1 MNSLKE
7 EYSAAEIAAKFINQ
21 TNKPVFLTGKA
32 GTGKTT
38 FLRNIIEHTHKNAII
53 VAPTGIAAINAGG
66 VTIHSQFGLPFG
78 LFVPDS
84 SFKPDDFQVKIN
96 TPYTMVKHLNMRDQ
110 KRKLLQELEL
120 LIIDEVSMLRADL
133 LDTIDFVLKSIRRQQ
148 HRPFGGV
155 QVLFI
160 GDLMQLPPVVKEEEW
175 NILRHYYKSIYFFD
189 AQVLKNEKPVYIE
202 LDKIY
207 RQSDNT
213 FIDLLNNL
221 RNNKVT
227 QANIDLLNT
236 YYKPGFDVTS
246 ALNTITLTTH
256 NNKADTLN
264 RSALQELKGRS
275 YFYNARIEGEF
286 NEYAYPV
293 EQTLELKLGA
303 QIMFIKNDVS
313 GKQQYFNGKIG
324 VVSFLNDKEI
334 EIDFKD
340 GTKPFTLEVHQWRNI
355 KYELNPLTNE
365 IDETD
370 IGEFIQYPIKLAWAI
385 TVHKSQ
391 GLTFEKAILDIN
403 RAFAPGQV
411 YVALSRLKSLDGLV
425 LTSPVQFNAI
435 AQDKVLV
442 EYAEMKPKNEEVK
455 QLIDKE
461 TVFFLQAYLLKVY
474 DFVWL
479 HASLKRH
486 VESYTMAENKSTK
499 QRYQGWAQELFVKFE
514 PLKLNADKFSNQLI
528 LLFEKREGEYLQ
540 TIHARHIAAK
550 NYFYPVLKELSK
562 SVLVQIELLK
572 EEKQIKIYLE
582 ELLELEGLLFKHLQ
596 QLDKV
601 STVLENILNN
611 VEFNKLQLKQQAN
624 QHERLELVRQTI
636 AITEKAA
643 FEERRSK
650 SVVKKTSSGKVKK
663 ERKPREPRQPKA
675 EKEPKPDTKETSF
688 ELYKA
693 GKTLGEIAIER
704 GMAITTIENHMS
716 HYVSLGL
723 IPVTQFVAKEKYD
736 AIIESYKKH
745 GDGLST
751 PIKEELGDG
760 YSYSEIRFA
769 LATQKHLKKD

>member
-1 MNSLKE
+1 MSDIQLNLSP
-7 EYSAAEIAAKFINQ
+7 AELAAKCINQ
-21 TNKPVFLTGKA
+21 TSKPVFLTGKA

-66 VTIHSQFGLPFG
+66 VTIHSQFGIPFG

-84 SFKPDDFQVKIN
+84 SYKIENTATKIN

-133 LDTIDFVLKSIRRQQ
+133 LDTIDFVLRSIRRQQ
-148 HRPFGGV
+148 HKPFGGV

-160 GDLMQLPPVVKEEEW
+160 GDLMQLPPVVKEDEW
-175 NILRHYYKSIYFFD
+175 NVLRNYYSSIYFFD
-189 AQVLKNEKPVYIE
+189 AQVLRNEKPVYIE

-221 RNNKVT
+221 RHNKVT

-236 YYKPGFDVTS
+236 YYKPNFDAAS
-246 ALNTITLTTH
+246 ALNIITLTTH
-256 NNKADTLN
+256 NQKADTLN
-264 RSALQELKGRS
+264 KSALQELKGKS
-275 YFYNARIEGEF
+275 YFFNANIEGEF

-293 EQTLELKLGA
+293 ESYLELKLGA

-313 GKQQYFNGKIG
+313 GKQQFFNGKIG
-324 VVSFLNDKEI
+324 VVSHLTDKEI
-334 EIDFKD
+334 EIDFRD
-340 GTKPFTLEVHQWRNI
+340 GTKPFMLEKYEWKNI
-355 KYELNPLTNE
+355 KYELNEVTNE
-365 IDETD
+365 IDENT
-370 IGEFIQYPIKLAWAI
+370 IGTFTQYPIKLAWAI

-425 LTSPVQFNAI
+425 LTSPIQFNAI
-435 AQDKVLV
+435 SQDKTLV
-442 EYAEMKPKNEEVK
+442 DYTENKPKTEEVK

-461 TVFFLQAYLLKVY
+461 TIFFLKVYVLKAY

-479 HASLKRH
+479 YTCLRNH
-486 VESYTMAENKSTK
+486 VASYTMAENKSNK
-499 QRYQGWAQELFVKFE
+499 QKHQDWAQALLDKFE
-514 PLKLNADKFSNQLI
+514 PLKINADKFSNQLMQI
-528 LLFEKREGEYLQ
+528 FEARAEDYLQ
-540 TIHARHIAAK
+540 TVQTRHIAAK
-550 NYFYPVLKELSK
+550 NYFYPVLKEMSK
-562 SVLVQIELLK
+562 SMLVHIELLK
-572 EEKQIKIYLE
+572 DEKQIKTYLE

-601 STVLENILNN
+601 STVIDTILNN
-611 VEFNKLQLKQQAN
+611 KEFNKQQLKQTAN
-624 QHERLELVRQTI
+624 QNERLELVRQTI

-643 FEERRSK
+643 FEERVSARSTN
-650 SVVKKTSSGKVKK
+650 KKGKKIKKESSTSSDTKKIKVL
-663 ERKPREPRQPKA
+663 
-675 EKEPKPDTKETSF
+675 KPDTKELSF
-688 ELYKA
+688 DLYKK
-693 GKTLGEIAIER
+693 GKMPEEIATER
-704 GMAITTIENHMS
+704 GLGLTTIESHLL

-723 IPVTQFVAKEKYD
+723 IPVTQFVSKEKFD
-736 AIIESYKKH
+736 KIIETSKH
-745 GDGLST
+745 IEGESKLT
-751 PIKEELGDG
+751 PLKQELGDD
-760 YSYSEIRFA
+760 YSYSEIKYA
-769 LATQKHLKKD
+769 LAAQKAFE

>member
-1 MNSLKE
+1 MDNSFINH
-7 EYSAAEIAAKFINQ
+7 SPAELAAKCINQ

-38 FLRNIIEHTHKNAII
+38 FLRKIIEHTHKNAII

-66 VTIHSQFGLPFG
+66 VTIHSQFGVPFG
-78 LFVPDS
+78 LFIPDS
-84 SFKPDDFQVKIN
+84 SFKLENTQVKIN

-133 LDTIDFVLKSIRRQQ
+133 LDTIDFVLKSVRRQQ
-148 HRPFGGV
+148 HKAFGGV

-175 NILRHYYKSIYFFD
+175 NILRNYYSSIYFFD
-189 AQVLKNEKPVYIE
+189 AQVLRNEKPVYIE

-227 QANIDLLNT
+227 QANIDLLNS
-236 YYKPGFDVTS
+236 YYKPNFDVTS

-264 RSALQELKGRS
+264 RSALQELKGKS
-275 YFYNARIEGEF
+275 YFFSATIDGEF

-293 EQTLELKLGA
+293 EAYLELKLGA

-324 VVSFLNDKEI
+324 VVSSLSDKEI
-334 EIDFKD
+334 EIDFRD
-340 GTKPFTLEVHQWRNI
+340 GTKPFLLEHYQWKNI
-355 KYELNPLTNE
+355 KYELNPVTNE
-365 IDETD
+365 IDETE
-370 IGEFIQYPIKLAWAI
+370 IGTFIQYPIKLAWAI

-425 LTSPVQFNAI
+425 LTAPIQFNAI
-435 AQDKVLV
+435 SQDKTLV
-442 EYAEMKPKNEEVK
+442 DYAENKPKNEEVK
-455 QLIDKE
+455 LLIDQE
-461 TVFFLQAYLLKVY
+461 TVLFLKGYTLKAY

-479 HASLKRH
+479 YTCLRNHEAS
-486 VESYTMAENKSTK
+486 YNMAENKSNK
-499 QRYQGWAQELFVKFE
+499 QKHQVWAKELIEKFE
-514 PLKLNADKFSNQLI
+514 PLKVNADKFSNQLMHI
-528 LLFEKREGEYLQ
+528 FESRAEDYLQ
-540 TIHARHIAAK
+540 TVSSRHVAAK
-550 NYFYPVLKELSK
+550 NYFYPILKEISK
-562 SVLVQIELLK
+562 SILVHIELLK
-572 EEKQIKIYLE
+572 EEKQIKTYLE
-582 ELLELEGLLFKHLQ
+582 ELLELEGLLYKHLQ

-601 STVLENILNN
+601 STVIDNVLNN
-611 VEFNKLQLKQQAN
+611 VEFNKHQLKFNAN
-624 QHERLELVRQTI
+624 QNERLELVRQTI

-643 FEERRSK
+643 FEERKTKK
-650 SVVKKTSSGKVKK
+650 SATKKVKK
-663 ERKPREPRQPKA
+663 EKVIKA
-675 EKEPKPDTKETSF
+675 SKPDTKELSF
-688 ELYKA
+688 ALYKE
-693 GKTLGEIAIER
+693 GKNIFEIAEAR
-704 GMAITTIENHMS
+704 GFAITTVEGHLA
-716 HYVSLGL
+716 HYVSLGI
-723 IPVTQFVAKEKYD
+723 IPVSQFVAKEKFD
-736 AIIESYKKH
+736 TIIAASKKIESENK
-745 GDGLST
+745 LT
-751 PIKEELGDG
+751 PLKQELGYD

-769 LATQKHLKKD
+769 LATQKHLNKE

>member
-1 MNSLKE
+1 MSDIQLNLSP
-7 EYSAAEIAAKFINQ
+7 AELAAKCINQ
-21 TNKPVFLTGKA
+21 TSKPVFLTGKA

-66 VTIHSQFGLPFG
+66 VTIHSQFGIPFG

-84 SFKPDDFQVKIN
+84 SYKIENTATKIN

-133 LDTIDFVLKSIRRQQ
+133 LDTIDFVLRSIRRQQ
-148 HRPFGGV
+148 HKPFGGV

-160 GDLMQLPPVVKEEEW
+160 GDLMQLPPVVKEDEW
-175 NILRHYYKSIYFFD
+175 NVLRNYYSSIYFFD
-189 AQVLKNEKPVYIE
+189 AQVLRNEKPVYIE

-221 RNNKVT
+221 RHNKVT

-236 YYKPGFDVTS
+236 YYKPNFDAAS
-246 ALNTITLTTH
+246 ALNIITLTTH
-256 NNKADTLN
+256 NQKADTLN
-264 RSALQELKGRS
+264 KSALQELKGKS
-275 YFYNARIEGEF
+275 YFFNANIEGEF

-293 EQTLELKLGA
+293 ESYLELKLGA

-313 GKQQYFNGKIG
+313 GKQQFFNGKIG
-324 VVSFLNDKEI
+324 VVSHLTDKEI
-334 EIDFKD
+334 EIDFRD
-340 GTKPFTLEVHQWRNI
+340 GTKPFMLEKYEWKNI
-355 KYELNPLTNE
+355 KYELNEVTNE
-365 IDETD
+365 IDENT
-370 IGEFIQYPIKLAWAI
+370 IGTFTQYPIKLAWAI

-425 LTSPVQFNAI
+425 LTSPIQFNAI
-435 AQDKVLV
+435 SQDKTLV
-442 EYAEMKPKNEEVK
+442 DYTENKPKTEEVK

-461 TVFFLQAYLLKVY
+461 TIFFLKVYVLKAY

-479 HASLKRH
+479 YTCLRNH
-486 VESYTMAENKSTK
+486 VASYTMAENKSNK
-499 QRYQGWAQELFVKFE
+499 QKHQDWAQALLDKFE
-514 PLKLNADKFSNQLI
+514 PLKINADKFSNQLMQI
-528 LLFEKREGEYLQ
+528 FEARAEDYLQ
-540 TIHARHIAAK
+540 TVQTRHIAAK
-550 NYFYPVLKELSK
+550 NYFYPVLKEMSK
-562 SVLVQIELLK
+562 SMLVHIELLK
-572 EEKQIKIYLE
+572 DEKQIKTYLE

-601 STVLENILNN
+601 STVIDTILNN
-611 VEFNKLQLKQQAN
+611 KEFNKQQLKQTAN
-624 QHERLELVRQTI
+624 QNERLELVRQTI

-643 FEERRSK
+643 FEERVSARSTN
-650 SVVKKTSSGKVKK
+650 KKGKKIKKESSTSSDTKKIKVL
-663 ERKPREPRQPKA
+663 
-675 EKEPKPDTKETSF
+675 KPDTKELSF
-688 ELYKA
+688 DLYKK
-693 GKTLGEIAIER
+693 GKMPEEIATER
-704 GMAITTIENHMS
+704 GLGLTTIESHLL

-723 IPVTQFVAKEKYD
+723 IPVTQFVSKEKFD
-736 AIIESYKKH
+736 KIIETSKH
-745 GDGLST
+745 IEGESKLT
-751 PIKEELGDG
+751 PLKQELGDD
-760 YSYSEIRFA
+760 YSYSEIKYA
-769 LATQKHLKKD
+769 LAAKKAFK